1 MMMGILL
8 GQESILKWIS
18 PRIIQ
23 GTKEWQRM
31 VGIARAPLLEEG
43 IIICTIFSPPI
54 FYIPC

>member
-1 MMMGILL
+1 MMGRLL

-31 VGIARAPLLEEG
+31 VGIVRVPLPEEE
-43 IIICTIFSPPI
+43 IIICTISSPII